1 MRPLIWLPV
10 RATTS
15 HVSSIS
21 SKRAVKRPNVLLRM
35 LAPWWN
41 PKEAEER
48 SKLLLDAKARYL
60 RNEQR
65 LNRLLDDHDAH
76 NGLLRRK

>member
-1 MRPLIWLPV
+1 M
-10 RATTS
+10 
-15 HVSSIS
+15 
-21 SKRAVKRPNVLLRM
+21 KRPSVLLRM

-41 PKEAEER
+41 QKEAEER

-65 LNRLLDDHDAH
+65 LNRLLDDHAAH
-76 NGLLRRK
+76 NGMLRRK

>member
-1 MRPLIWLPV
+1 M
-10 RATTS
+10 
-15 HVSSIS
+15 
-21 SKRAVKRPNVLLRM
+21 KRPSVLLRM

-41 PKEAEER
+41 QKEAEER

-65 LNRLLDDHDAH
+65 LNRLLDDHEEQ

>member
-1 MRPLIWLPV
+1 
-10 RATTS
+10 
-15 HVSSIS
+15 
-21 SKRAVKRPNVLLRM
+21 M

-41 PKEAEER
+41 QKEAEER

-65 LNRLLDDHDAH
+65 LNRLLDDHEEQ